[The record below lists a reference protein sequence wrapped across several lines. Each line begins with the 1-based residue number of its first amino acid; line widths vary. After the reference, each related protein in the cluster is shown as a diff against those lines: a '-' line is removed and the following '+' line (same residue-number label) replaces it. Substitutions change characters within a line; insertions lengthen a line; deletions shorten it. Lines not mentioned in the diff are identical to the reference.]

1 MAKSS
6 KFIELSVVIEK
17 QTEKAY
23 MIDNDT
29 EKVWIPKS
37 QIKSKTRLGQPGD
50 NKRLFEIQIPEWLAI
65 KNGLV

>member
-6 KFIELSVVIEK
+6 KFIEVSGVIEK

-23 MIDNDT
+23 MFSNGT

-50 NKRLFEIQIPEWLAI
+50 NKRLFDIEIPEWLAI